1 LTTQTRV
8 GDAEDEPLREQRD
21 GQGMVSMQSAKAAW
35 VVGLLLSGSTTAL
48 AQPDP
53 DELRVHGFVSQG
65 YIKTTNH
72 NYLGKTERAQGSFDF
87 TEVGINFTQPLG
99 DKLRVGLQLFAHDL
113 GTFGNY
119 SPQFDW
125 YYLDYRAFDWLGIRA
140 GKTKLPWGLYNESND
155 VDAGRVPILLP
166 QSVYPVSS
174 RESLF
179 AQTGGELYGDVPI
192 GGAGSLEY
200 RLYGG
205 TIFLNPD
212 NVSEELQGFDVPYMM
227 GGRLM
232 WQLPFEGL
240 QLGGSV
246 QALRFD
252 FDFTPSAELLAQYEA
267 QGLLPADFDGTVWA
281 RLPIRQ
287 WVASAEYQRQGL
299 LLAAEYGRIYGEY
312 ETNLLLPQT
321 KVVNQQGY
329 GMVSYQVTPWFT
341 PGLYYSAL
349 FPNFRAPGPKHRGSY
364 QHDVALTLRY
374 DITPNWLAKLEGH
387 FMHGTAGLN
396 AALNDVSSVRQLE
409 ENWGVFLAKTTGY
422 F

>member
-1 LTTQTRV
+1 
-8 GDAEDEPLREQRD
+8 
-21 GQGMVSMQSAKAAW
+21 MQSAKAAW
-35 VVGLLLSGSTTAL
+35 AVGILICHSSLAL
-48 AQPDP
+48 AQEVDP
-53 DELRVHGFVSQG
+53 DALQVHGFVSQG
-65 YIKTTNH
+65 YIKTTKH
-72 NYLGKTERAQGSFDF
+72 NYLGQTERAQGSFDF

-113 GTFGNY
+113 GTLGNY
-119 SPQFDW
+119 APQLDW

-155 VDAGRVPILLP
+155 VDAGRVPVLLP

-179 AQTGGELYGDVPI
+179 AQTGVELYGNVPLDA
-192 GGAGSLEY
+192 AGSLEY

-205 TIFLNPD
+205 TIFINAQDASVQLRD
-212 NVSEELQGFDVPYMM
+212 FDVPYML

-232 WQLPFEGL
+232 WQAPVEGL

-252 FDFTPSAELLAQYEA
+252 FDFTPTPEQTMQFEMAGQ
-267 QGLLPADFDGTVWA
+267 LPPDFDGVVRA
-281 RLPIRQ
+281 RIPLKM
-287 WVASAEYQRQGL
+287 WVASAEYQWHGL
-299 LLAAEYGRIYGEY
+299 LLAAEYGRQYLTY

-321 KVVNQQGY
+321 DIINQNGY
-329 GMVSYQVTPWFT
+329 VMASYQVMPWFT
-341 PGLYYSAL
+341 PGLYYSGM
-349 FPNFRAPGPKHRGSY
+349 FPNIDEPGPTHRASY

-374 DITPNWLAKLEGH
+374 DITPHWLVKLEGH

-396 AALNDVSSVRQLE
+396 AQLNGVASKRELE
-409 ENWGVFLAKTTGY
+409 ENWGVFLLKTTGY